1 MIQKELLEQY
11 PSQGM
16 KTELYC
22 TVLETSVKWGGW
34 VEEVLIFGNRK
45 EEHCNH
51 WRKERLE

>member
-1 MIQKELLEQY
+1 
-11 PSQGM
+11 M